1 MGHSS
6 SSTSILLIFNLLFLF
21 FSISTSSTATAADL
35 RLELEAKK
43 LVRDLNLFP
52 DVKLNIAAADAAN
65 SSSSLDPHGK
75 IVEKRLKFP
84 NLVND
89 DGDDVSVEDFGHY
102 AGYYPIQHSHAAR
115 CFLSSRFS
123 HTYRF
128 VISMCNICNFCVIL
142 FPFIKILSIINN
154 IDLL

>member
-6 SSTSILLIFNLLFLF
+6 SLLIFNLLFLS
-21 FSISTSSTATAADL
+21 FSISTSSTAATADL
-35 RLELEAKK
+35 RLTLEAKK

-52 DVKLNIAAADAAN
+52 DVNLNIADAAN

-84 NLVND
+84 NLVN
-89 DGDDVSVEDFGHY
+89 DDVSVEDFGHY

>member
-21 FSISTSSTATAADL
+21 FSISTSSTATATAADL
-35 RLELEAKK
+35 RLTLEAKK

-123 HTYRF
+123 HTYCF
-128 VISMCNICNFCVIL
+128 DIYV
-142 FPFIKILSIINN
+142 
-154 IDLL
+154 

>member
-6 SSTSILLIFNLLFLF
+6 SLTLLLFNLLFLF

-89 DGDDVSVEDFGHY
+89 DVSVEDFGHY

-115 CFLSSRFS
+115 CFLSSTFS
-123 HTYRF
+123 HTSGGGSICF
-128 VISMCNICNFCVIL
+128 VLYLCAISAIFV
-142 FPFIKILSIINN
+142 
-154 IDLL
+154 